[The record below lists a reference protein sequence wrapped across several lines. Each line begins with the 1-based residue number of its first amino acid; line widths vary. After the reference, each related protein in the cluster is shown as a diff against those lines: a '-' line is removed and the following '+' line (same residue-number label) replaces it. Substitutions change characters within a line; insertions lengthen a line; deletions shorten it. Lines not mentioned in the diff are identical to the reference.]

1 MHIKR
6 IGTKLLLYFLVFVV
20 LLLLLGAF
28 SIYSISQ
35 VNNNGQDMYDHR
47 LLPAIDLLYISEK
60 SGNIRLQMVQAL
72 LRKDVSLTEQALT
85 DLEEVDSFIESYSKY
100 IFSEEEKERFESFR
114 KKWEIFDKRVRNNAS
129 LMRDG
134 NFEKADEGI
143 RLGRDEYNAAYAN
156 LQELIEVNKNLS
168 KELIDDSNKIYKNIL
183 TILITIIIVATII
196 AVTISAIAGNKIS
209 NSIKMVLSR
218 VSQIA
223 EGDLTGEKISVKSKD
238 EIAQLAEGVNIMQ
251 NNLYALVDSTA
262 QVSEHVSSSAEELSA
277 SAEQSTTASEQL
289 ANLSESTSEGA
300 DKQLQSINEISSS
313 IEQLSASI
321 QQIAVSSTDMLS
333 MSEKAN
339 ESTLDGSETV
349 RNVVQQMNVISDI
362 VGQLSKIISNLDLKT
377 QEIGKVTDIITDI
390 SEQTSLLA
398 LNAAIEAARA
408 GEHGQGFAVVADEV
422 RKLAE
427 KSKQSASLISE
438 TLNEVRTE
446 TSQAVTYMNDGTE
459 KVQQGMIFAD
469 EITNSFTNIQEL
481 ISSVSSKVQ
490 EVSASIQEMTS
501 VSEHIVKNSEQ
512 VQQIAETTVLASQE
526 SSAATEEQLATIE
539 EISSSAQSLSSLAED
554 LRMMISKFKV

>member
-1 MHIKR
+1 
-6 IGTKLLLYFLVFVV
+6 
-20 LLLLLGAF
+20 
-28 SIYSISQ
+28 
-35 VNNNGQDMYDHR
+35 
-47 LLPAIDLLYISEK
+47 
-60 SGNIRLQMVQAL
+60 
-72 LRKDVSLTEQALT
+72 
-85 DLEEVDSFIESYSKY
+85 
-100 IFSEEEKERFESFR
+100 
-114 KKWEIFDKRVRNNAS
+114 
-129 LMRDG
+129 
-134 NFEKADEGI
+134 
-143 RLGRDEYNAAYAN
+143 
-156 LQELIEVNKNLS
+156 
-168 KELIDDSNKIYKNIL
+168 
-183 TILITIIIVATII
+183 
-196 AVTISAIAGNKIS
+196 
-209 NSIKMVLSR
+209 
-218 VSQIA
+218 
-223 EGDLTGEKISVKSKD
+223 
-238 EIAQLAEGVNIMQ
+238 
-251 NNLYALVDSTA
+251 
-262 QVSEHVSSSAEELSA
+262 
-277 SAEQSTTASEQL
+277 
-289 ANLSESTSEGA
+289 
-300 DKQLQSINEISSS
+300 
-313 IEQLSASI
+313 
-321 QQIAVSSTDMLS
+321 MLS

-362 VGQLSKIISNLDLKT
+362 VGQLSKIISNLDQKT